1 MLTKIRKTAKIL
13 AMNTFALKSPDELGA
28 GIAENMR
35 SMRKK
40 KKMTIKELSA
50 RSLVPY
56 STIKR
61 FEHTGEISLSSLI
74 RLAFVLDCT
83 EDFEQLFA
91 PRTEINS
98 IEDIINGRV

>member
-1 MLTKIRKTAKIL
+1 
-13 AMNTFALKSPDELGA
+13 MNTYMLKSPKEVGA

-35 SMRKK
+35 NLRKK
-40 KKMTIKELSA
+40 KKITIKELSA
-50 RSLVPY
+50 RSQVPY

-74 RLAFVLDCT
+74 RLAFILDCA

-91 PRTEINS
+91 PRTEISS
-98 IEDIINGRV
+98 IEDIINGKV